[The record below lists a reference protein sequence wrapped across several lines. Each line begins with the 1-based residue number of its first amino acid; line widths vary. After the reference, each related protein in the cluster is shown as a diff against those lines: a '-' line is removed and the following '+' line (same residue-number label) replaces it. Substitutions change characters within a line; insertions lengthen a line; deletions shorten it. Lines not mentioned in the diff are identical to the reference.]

1 MKRLLATLAAIV
13 CCSMI
18 STVFTAC
25 SDDDDNNSGD
35 NMKPVAAILYYNM
48 NVGDDMFAALDLTI
62 EYYDA
67 DGKLQS
73 EKMTAKEWEKNIRT
87 QKLPATLGARL
98 KAQLKAGF
106 DVTSGE
112 KFIAEYGYG
121 YWGGAVNAAGE
132 AVSTPA
138 VNTSAHRMTMRVG
151 EIAEWLERHPD
162 GIVKFKWNID
172 ANGKTTEGDWSVN
185 AEGRSMGDSW
195 E

>member
-1 MKRLLATLAAIV
+1 
-13 CCSMI
+13 MI

-25 SDDDDNNSGD
+25 SDDDDKNSGD